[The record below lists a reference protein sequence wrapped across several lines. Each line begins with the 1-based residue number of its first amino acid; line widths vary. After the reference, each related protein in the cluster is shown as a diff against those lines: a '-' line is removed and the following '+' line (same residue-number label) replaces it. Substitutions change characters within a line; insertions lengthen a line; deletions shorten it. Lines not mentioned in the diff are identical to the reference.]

1 MLWKWLV
8 MPQGLSNAPAT
19 FSPMVTAK
27 LRPLRAFAP
36 SYFDDIY
43 IHSRLLTVLRDNGLY
58 ANLAKCMFG
67 VEEIPVLGDFV
78 GINGCRADPSKV
90 KAIRDW
96 PVPSTQTE
104 LRSWL
109 GLATYLHKFS
119 ANFASL
125 AQPLSALLAKDA
137 PWDWTQ
143 DCHDAFNAVKDSL
156 VSAPVLALPDFS
168 RPFSVVC
175 DAPVKA
181 IGCCLMQVG
190 EDGRDRPV
198 SYQSRQLQK
207 AEKAYPVHD
216 LELLA
221 MKYALTKFRIY
232 LLGSKPFVVYTDH
245 ASLRTAVK
253 SSHISQRMAR
263 WLAFFA
269 EFNFTVEYKPGR
281 QNVLADALSR
291 RPSTSDDTSL
301 NHVTHVLSN
310 LYDRVRA
317 SYASDKWLS
326 EILSLLCDPT
336 ASPKRSSLKNFSVH
350 NGLVY
355 YTMASS
361 PRRLAIPA
369 DEALRHDIL
378 HDCHAAQTAG
388 HFGRD
393 KTYLTRIVT
402 SANASRLPQPLEP
415 LWHLC
420 QYLTRSSPRSVWIFI
435 FGLPRNKHGR
445 TGIWTCEDRLSKY
458 LIAVACRDTI
468 TAEESAQLYFD
479 HVFCRFG
486 LPAPIVS
493 DRDPRFTS
501 KFWSALFALCG
512 TTLDMS
518 MSDHPETDG
527 QPERANRV
535 IEDVLRS
542 YTQSKPRTWSA
553 MLSHVVFAY
562 NNSVQA
568 STGHTPFY
576 VLHLRHPR
584 LPLDMDAARLSGGG
598 SIPART
604 IASVKHFIESR
615 KSLLLHVRENLA
627 SAQEKQALQA
637 NKTILLHASAVP
649 KTALGNPKLQ
659 PPWLGPF
666 PIKKKISN
674 TAYKLELPTEW
685 QIHPTFCVGKIKRYL
700 PATPDPGDLSP
711 ARSSSRSTS
720 DEYDFAYQQQ
730 TASSTASH
738 QNTHP
743 AHEQTDNRLAPLEAD
758 EFHPSSHELGVP
770 TPQDANPFALVRPQ
784 EALQP
789 LPEES
794 ADMTVDPPIDHD
806 LAIVPHDLVQHGY
819 TNTPQQ
825 HLEPHRSTKRNLDA
839 PVEIAE
845 NDPSQLA
852 NDPASALR
860 LVGRRYSPNG
870 LEYHLRPPQHEAT
883 ADMEPIWISPR
894 EARQTLPQELT
905 AYESLRRRSR
915 RKTSQDAESLI
926 HVEHLQS
933 CANDAQRNS
942 QDDLSTV
949 QQFPA
954 AIEVRHCL

>member
-1 MLWKWLV
+1 
-8 MPQGLSNAPAT
+8 MPQSLSNAPAT
-19 FSPMVTAK
+19 FNRMETAK

-43 IHSRLLTVLRDNGLY
+43 IHSRRTTTRSDLEVHRDHLRQVLTVLRDNGLY

-78 GINGCRADPSKV
+78 GINGCRADPSKLAWSSHV
-90 KAIRDW
+90 
-96 PVPSTQTE
+96 STQV
-104 LRSWL
+104 L
-109 GLATYLHKFS
+109 GKFCLH
-119 ANFASL
+119 
-125 AQPLSALLAKDA
+125 
-137 PWDWTQ
+137 
-143 DCHDAFNAVKDSL
+143 
-156 VSAPVLALPDFS
+156 
-168 RPFSVVC
+168 
-175 DAPVKA
+175 
-181 IGCCLMQVG
+181 QVG

-253 SSHISQRMAR
+253 SPHISQRMAR

-301 NHVTHVLSN
+301 NHVSYVHAN

-393 KTYLTRIVT
+393 KTYLTVARQFWWSRLFKAV
-402 SANASRLPQPLEP
+402 SRYVAHCDVCQRVKASPASRAPLAPLPIPDEVF
-415 LWHLC
+415 
-420 QYLTRSSPRSVWIFI
+420 SSVSMDFI
-435 FGLPRNKHGR
+435 FGLPRDKHGR
-445 TGIWTCEDRLSKY
+445 TGIWTCVDRLSKY
-458 LIAVACRDTI
+458 LIAAACRDTI

-486 LPAPIVS
+486 LPASIVS

-518 MSDHPETDG
+518 TSDHPETDG
-527 QPERANRV
+527 QSERANRV

-576 VLHLRHPR
+576 ILHLRHPR
-584 LPLDMDAARLSGGG
+584 LPLDVDAARLSGGG
-598 SIPART
+598 STPART

-627 SAQEKQALQA
+627 S
-637 NKTILLHASAVP
+637 
-649 KTALGNPKLQ
+649 
-659 PPWLGPF
+659 
-666 PIKKKISN
+666 
-674 TAYKLELPTEW
+674 
-685 QIHPTFCVGKIKRYL
+685 
-700 PATPDPGDLSP
+700 
-711 ARSSSRSTS
+711 
-720 DEYDFAYQQQ
+720 
-730 TASSTASH
+730 
-738 QNTHP
+738 
-743 AHEQTDNRLAPLEAD
+743 
-758 EFHPSSHELGVP
+758 
-770 TPQDANPFALVRPQ
+770 
-784 EALQP
+784 
-789 LPEES
+789 
-794 ADMTVDPPIDHD
+794 
-806 LAIVPHDLVQHGY
+806 
-819 TNTPQQ
+819 
-825 HLEPHRSTKRNLDA
+825 
-839 PVEIAE
+839 
-845 NDPSQLA
+845 
-852 NDPASALR
+852 
-860 LVGRRYSPNG
+860 
-870 LEYHLRPPQHEAT
+870 
-883 ADMEPIWISPR
+883 
-894 EARQTLPQELT
+894 
-905 AYESLRRRSR
+905 
-915 RKTSQDAESLI
+915 LI
-926 HVEHLQS
+926 
-933 CANDAQRNS
+933 
-942 QDDLSTV
+942 
-949 QQFPA
+949 
-954 AIEVRHCL
+954 